1 MFYFRFMK
9 CMNIALLLMPLMFI
23 YSCKKE
29 KVKTEELSVAKDTI
43 IELSTSYG
51 NMYIYLYKAT
61 PKHRTNIIKLAK
73 EGFYDGT
80 TFHRTIANF
89 MIQGGDPNTKDND
102 SINDGSGGPGYTIPN
117 EIRDSIKHDRGCIA
131 AARLGDNVNPERQSS
146 GSQFYICLSKSG
158 TAHLNNL
165 YTVYG
170 YVMKGM
176 EVADEIVKQKKD
188 GNDRPLK
195 DIKMQMK
202 IILKTT
208 EEIKTEFNYTPKY

>member
-1 MFYFRFMK
+1 MK
-9 CMNIALLLMPLMFI
+9 SLIVAIIMLPILFI

-29 KVKTEELSVAKDTI
+29 KDETKKEENVIAKDTI
-43 IELSTSYG
+43 IELSTTFG

-80 TFHRTIANF
+80 TFHRNIANF

-117 EIRDSIKHDRGCIA
+117 EIRDSIKHDRGCLA

-188 GNDRPLK
+188 ANNRPFK
-195 DIKMQMK
+195 DIKMQVK
-202 IILKTT
+202 ILLKTK
-208 EEIKTEFNYTPKY
+208 EELKTEYNYTPKY

>member
-1 MFYFRFMK
+1 MK
-9 CMNIALLLMPLMFI
+9 CLKTIFLIVLAVFL
-23 YSCKKE
+23 YGCKKD
-29 KVKTEELSVAKDTI
+29 KVETKNQEPTVAKDTI
-43 IELSTSYG
+43 IELSTSFG

-61 PKHRTNIIKLAK
+61 PLHRTNIIKLAK

-80 TFHRTIANF
+80 TFHRNILNF
-89 MIQGGDPNTKDND
+89 MIQGGDPNSKDND
-102 SINDGSGGPGYTIPN
+102 SLNDGSGGPGYTIPN
-117 EIRDSIKHDRGCIA
+117 EIRDSIKHDRGCLA
-131 AARLGDNVNPERQSS
+131 AARLGDNLNPERESS

-176 EVADEIVKQKKD
+176 EVADAIVRQKKD
-188 GNDRPLK
+188 ANDRPLT

-208 EEIKTEFNYTPKY
+208 EEIKTEYNYTPKY